1 MHDSGGAPSST
12 PVTGVPSAALTNA
25 PSAAP
30 SCDQSIQDS
39 AMCDLAAALNGQIS
53 SWTCTGDAP
62 NDHSSWKGLTVSN
75 GVVNKIKINYYGVSG
90 TMISFIFGLLTPISF
105 NITLAGTIPST
116 IGYLTGLSRLDFDGN
131 SIAGTIDF
139 CFLQLTHTSF

>member
-53 SWTCTGDAP
+53 SWTCTGNAP
-62 NDHSSWKGLTVSN
+62 NDLSSWKGLTVSN

-90 TMISFIFGLLTPISF
+90 TMI
-105 NITLAGTIPST
+105 
-116 IGYLTGLSRLDFDGN
+116 
-131 SIAGTIDF
+131 
-139 CFLQLTHTSF
+139 